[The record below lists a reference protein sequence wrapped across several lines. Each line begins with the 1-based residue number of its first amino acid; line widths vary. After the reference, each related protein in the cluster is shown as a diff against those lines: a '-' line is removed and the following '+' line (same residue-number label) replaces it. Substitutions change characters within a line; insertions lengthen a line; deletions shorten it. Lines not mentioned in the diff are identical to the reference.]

1 MRLLHLDHEGVK
13 KLIDGLEKEVN
24 TIKKSALKMAWY
36 MRGSISYTDVLNL
49 SYQERD
55 IIGKIID
62 ENLETT
68 KKTQLPFF

>member
-55 IIGKIID
+55 IILAWSI
-62 ENLETT
+62 
-68 KKTQLPFF
+68 